1 MRIAVEGG
9 ATVHPVLQDLADS
22 VWAPAWSIVER
33 HPDLVPL
40 WTSGA
45 TTLLAALD
53 GTVQRWSAEYTG
65 EPLSSY
71 PDFATAVRVL
81 LADLWE
87 LDSED
92 DDRRTVAGLRCH
104 PSRSRQPSFRQ
115 SAEHPRDQ
123 REAAEEATKG
133 PWL

>member
-40 WTSGA
+40 WSSGTTSV
-45 TTLLAALD
+45 LAAPD
-53 GTVQRWSAEYTG
+53 GTVQRWSAEYAG

-81 LADLWE
+81 LTDLWE

-92 DDRRTVAGLRCH
+92 DDRRTVAGFLL
-104 PSRSRQPSFRQ
+104 PPEQV
-115 SAEHPRDQ
+115 
-123 REAAEEATKG
+123 EAALVPMER
-133 PWL
+133 